1 LSRIDRTEEGKMT
14 ENTTERWITLKE
26 AAAHLNVSRSWLYQ
40 KGQDSGVP
48 RARIGTKY
56 RYKISDLDAWMN
68 SQGQG
73 E

>member
-1 LSRIDRTEEGKMT
+1 METQS
-14 ENTTERWITLKE
+14 ERCITLKE
-26 AAAHLNVSRSWLYQ
+26 AAAHLNVSQSWLYQ
-40 KGQDSGVP
+40 KGQAAGVP

-56 RYKISDLDAWMN
+56 RYKTSDLDAWMN

>member
-1 LSRIDRTEEGKMT
+1 MKMT
-14 ENTTERWITLKE
+14 IDSPSERWIPLKE

-40 KGQDSGVP
+40 KGQAAGVP
-48 RARIGTKY
+48 RARVGNKY
-56 RYKISDLDAWMN
+56 RYKTSELDAWMN